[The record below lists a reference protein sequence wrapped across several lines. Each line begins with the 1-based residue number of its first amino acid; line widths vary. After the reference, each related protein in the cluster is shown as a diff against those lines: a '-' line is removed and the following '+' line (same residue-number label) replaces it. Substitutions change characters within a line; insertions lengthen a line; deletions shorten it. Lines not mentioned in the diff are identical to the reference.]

1 MITAHRLICIW
12 FICSSPILA
21 FGQSVENKPRADS
34 YHIEK
39 AIQNAWSNACKI
51 EPNKDLRFSKF
62 KDFLELLLG
71 VRVPDWGQRGVPVWM
86 ENYEALD
93 ERVSETERLKIFCHD
108 AQETTITLFDMN
120 DAKIWEI
127 PSQDLF
133 PRLISGPALLHV
145 KLVVSDENFY
155 AFGNLGP
162 ALFVQGISRRD
173 GKIIFHYAFFKDSDR
188 GNVGRNETNR

>member
-1 MITAHRLICIW
+1 MIAEYRSMCIL
-12 FICSSPILA
+12 FLCSSPIIA
-21 FGQSVENKPRADS
+21 FGQSVESKPRTDS
-34 YHIEK
+34 YHIEQT
-39 AIQNAWSNACKI
+39 IQNAWSNACKI

-93 ERVSETERLKIFCHD
+93 EWVSETERLKIFCHD

-120 DAKIWEI
+120 DEKIWEI

-133 PRLISGPALLHV
+133 PRLTSGAALLHV
-145 KLVVSDENFY
+145 KLVVSDESFY
-155 AFGNLGP
+155 LFGNLGQDT
-162 ALFVQGISRRD
+162 FRTRD
-173 GKIIFHYAFFKDSDR
+173 IEER
-188 GNVGRNETNR
+188 W